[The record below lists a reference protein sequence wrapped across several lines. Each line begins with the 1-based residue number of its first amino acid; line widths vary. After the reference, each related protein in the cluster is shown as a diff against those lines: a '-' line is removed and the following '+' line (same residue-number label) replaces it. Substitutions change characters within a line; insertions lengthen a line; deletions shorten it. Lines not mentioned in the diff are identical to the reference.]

1 MTFAQPSYSRAAIRR
16 ACFPAADCGSLYHGW
31 RRAARVCAGRIA
43 ASLRYIDGANTV
55 LNKGTKLRWQFS
67 LIKSSS

>member
-1 MTFAQPSYSRAAIRR
+1 MQQFAELA
-16 ACFPAADCGSLYHGW
+16 SLLLIVVLFIMVGGVCNT
-31 RRAARVCAGRIA
+31 ARVCAGRIA